1 MQRIEAIP
9 IRAVRVRNGA
19 GFRLGFY
26 RRTSQPPP
34 FPTAVSFLMAA
45 AKKRKNPANPATL
58 RQLSTPAEPTPPVAH
73 WQPFAMPVVILALLS
88 AAIGVVYGPGA
99 RAPFVH
105 DDLVSVVANHS
116 IIRLWPLVGAPGP
129 LNPAKDLPTS
139 GRPLVNLAMALNYHF
154 GHYNPFGYHIF
165 NFAVHA
171 LSATLV
177 WALVRRVLR
186 LDYFRGA
193 FDLRAGWLAFGVA
206 LVWALHPL
214 VTQSVEYVTH
224 RSELMVGLCYLT
236 TTYASLRYF
245 TGAAG
250 TARSAWLAIA
260 TLSCFAGMACK
271 ESMVTAPLIVT
282 LIDRTFIAGSWRRAW
297 QQSWPLYVALA
308 SSWLLLIGLNMG
320 GPRSASAGFQSELPA
335 HVWWLTQT
343 EVLVIYVKLAFWP
356 APLLMHYELPR
367 LETLG
372 AAWPWALPV
381 AAAAVATLVLLHRK
395 SAMGF
400 LSAWFLVV
408 LSPTLVVPVTTEVA
422 AERRMYLPLIAIVTF
437 VLVGTYKLVER
448 ISRWLIPDAETDA
461 PPRWSTAI
469 VMSAAL
475 ALAVVCGVASA
486 RRVEDYLDPLVLWQ
500 GVVDVQPDNVV
511 ALVALA
517 ETLNVN
523 GRSDEALDRVRQA
536 LLVAPDS
543 TVPLHSLG
551 TILLLRGQQPE
562 AIASFEKVVELLPN
576 SAIAYNNLGVALNAA
591 GKTPEA
597 IAVYE
602 KALQFDPDYLE
613 AHNNLATALANAG
626 QIDDALKQY
635 EIAVRMQPDFVG
647 AHKSMGIILIDTGRQ
662 AEGIEHLEIASRLQP
677 DLDTYVRLV
686 LAYTSAQRIGNALA
700 TAEEALKLARSTGQT
715 DTIGKLEALRSQV
728 LALQAQQQQ

>member
-1 MQRIEAIP
+1 
-9 IRAVRVRNGA
+9 
-19 GFRLGFY
+19 
-26 RRTSQPPP
+26 
-34 FPTAVSFLMAA
+34 MAA
-45 AKKRKNPANPATL
+45 AKKRKNPAQRAAL
-58 RQLSTPAEPTPPVAH
+58 RQQSTPAEPTPPVTNAPVDWQH
-73 WQPFAMPVVILALLS
+73 WQPIAMPVVVFAVLS
-88 AAIGVVYGPGA
+88 AAIGLVYGPGA
-99 RAPFVH
+99 RAPLVH
-105 DDLVSVVANHS
+105 DDLVSVVTNHS
-116 IIRLWPLVGAPGP
+116 IVRLWPLVGAPGP

-154 GHYNPFGYHIF
+154 GQYNPFGYHIF

-171 LSATLV
+171 LCATLV
-177 WALVRRVLR
+177 WALLRRMLS
-186 LDYFRGA
+186 LDYFRGV
-193 FDLRAGWLAFGVA
+193 FDPRANWLAFGIA
-206 LVWALHPL
+206 LLWALHPL
-214 VTQSVEYVTH
+214 VTQSVEYVTQ

-245 TGAAG
+245 TATAG
-250 TARSAWLAIA
+250 NTRNAWLAIA

-271 ESMVTAPLIVT
+271 ESMVTAPLIVA
-282 LIDRTFIAGSWRRAW
+282 LVDRTFIAGSWRRAW

-308 SSWLLLIGLNMG
+308 SSWLLLIGLNVG

-343 EVLVIYVKLAFWP
+343 EVLAMYIKLAFWP

-381 AAAAVATLVLLHRK
+381 AAAVVTTLALLYRK
-395 SAMGF
+395 SATGF
-400 LSAWFLVV
+400 LCGWFFVILA
-408 LSPTLVVPVTTEVA
+408 PTLVVPVYTEIA

-448 ISRWLIPDAETDA
+448 IARRLNPDAETGSRR
-461 PPRWSTAI
+461 RWSAGI

-475 ALAVVCGVASA
+475 ALAVVCGASSA
-486 RRVEDYLDPLVLWQ
+486 RRVKDYLDPLVLWQ
-500 GVVDVQPDNVV
+500 GVIAVQPDNVV

-517 ETLNVN
+517 EALAGN
-523 GRSDEALDRVRQA
+523 GRSDEAIDRLRQA
-536 LLVAPDS
+536 LLIAPDS

-551 TILLLRGQQPE
+551 TILLSRGQQTE
-562 AIASFEKVVELLPN
+562 AIEHFEKVVELLPN

-591 GKTPEA
+591 GKTAEA

-602 KALQFDPDYLE
+602 KALQLDPDYLE

-626 QIDDALKQY
+626 RMNDALAQY
-635 EIAVRMQPDFVG
+635 GIAVRMQPDFVG

-662 AEGIEHLEIASRLQP
+662 AEGIEHLEIAARLQP
-677 DLDTYVRLV
+677 DVDTYARLM
-686 LAYTSAQRIGNALA
+686 LAYAATQHFSSALA
-700 TAEEALKLARSTGQT
+700 TADEALKLARSTGQT
-715 DTIGKLEALRSQV
+715 NMIGKLEALRNQV
-728 LALQAQQQQ
+728 LAAQAQQKR